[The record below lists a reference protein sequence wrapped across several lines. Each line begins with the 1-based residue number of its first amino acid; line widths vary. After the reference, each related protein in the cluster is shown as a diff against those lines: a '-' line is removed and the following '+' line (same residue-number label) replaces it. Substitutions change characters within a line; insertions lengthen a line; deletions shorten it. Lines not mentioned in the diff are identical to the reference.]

1 MIVIIAAIMPY
12 LEAGGDSYRRSMGQT
27 TNSVTGGSS
36 VPANVTVLGSS
47 PDTPFMAK
55 SLEVISPSVDLI
67 SDVEDLDSST
77 EVLYVDCNGLSE
89 ERLTE
94 ITELVRGTILRG
106 LPVVFVNDTSGV
118 MARMIAGQN
127 ISSVGAI
134 QDGSTPIVVRA
145 LKHDPLGGRSGSL
158 DVGGRAGDSSQLAS
172 ALHLAYN
179 WSADRLENANVSGV
193 LDEHVHAYE
202 AFSYSYFSGEAYAP
216 YGRFTVSNTYIR
228 TVWNSSYDMDQWS
241 VHYRVESDP
250 GYGVYGNDYRTGTMA
265 LSSTFGER
273 ANLNR
278 YYPGTAY
285 GADSVEI
292 HLSPN
297 DYGLLSHW
305 EYGIT
310 GVTVINHSNLGLNM
324 FRLDHMPDR
333 GSVVSQSPYAIE
345 PGAGAM
351 VERNAG
357 IEFQESYDLSWEKP
371 SLFAWES
378 RSVSLTVV
386 GSVS

>member
-12 LEAGGDSYRRSMGQT
+12 LEAGGDSYRRSIGQT
-27 TNSVTGGSS
+27 ANSVLMPSA
-36 VPANVTVLGSS
+36 VEANVTVLGSS
-47 PDTPFMAK
+47 SDAYSMAE
-55 SLEVISPSVDLI
+55 SLEAVSPSVKLI
-67 SDVEDLDSST
+67 SDVENLNPST
-77 EVLYVDCNGLSE
+77 KVLCVDCNGLSE
-89 ERLTE
+89 ERLVE
-94 ITELVRGTILRG
+94 ITEAIRGTILRG
-106 LPVVFVNDTSGV
+106 APVIFVNDTSGV
-118 MARMIAGQN
+118 MARAIEGQN

-134 QDGSTPIVVRA
+134 QDGSTPIAVRA

-158 DVGGRAGDSSQLAS
+158 DMGGRAGDSSQLAG

-179 WSADRLENANVSGV
+179 WSADRLENVNVSGI
-193 LDEHVHAYE
+193 LNEHVHVYE

-241 VHYRVESDP
+241 VHYRMESDP
-250 GYGVYGNDYRTGTMA
+250 GYGVYGNDYRTKAMVV
-265 LSSTFGER
+265 SSTFDDSV
-273 ANLNR
+273 ALDR

-285 GADSVEI
+285 GVDSVEI

-305 EYGIT
+305 EYRIA
-310 GVTVINHSNLGLNM
+310 GVTVINHSNLSLNM

-333 GSVVSQSPYAIE
+333 GSVVSQSPYIIE
-345 PGAGAM
+345 PGAGAI
-351 VERNAG
+351 VERGAG

-378 RSVSLTVV
+378 RSVSLTVA
-386 GSVS
+386 GSVN